1 MEFSQ
6 ASLLDWM
13 LQLLRDTSL
22 ATISALYYIPPARI
36 HPGQSYATACELCGR
51 IIYGTLPLS
60 DVPSES
66 EEKNGLGHTSDSV
79 EPEVEHSGTE
89 KR

>member
-1 MEFSQ
+1 
-6 ASLLDWM
+6 M
-13 LQLLRDTSL
+13 LIPVKCPNCEYVSDF
-22 ATISALYYIPPARI
+22 IPPANL
-36 HPGQSYATACELCGR
+36 HPGQGYSTECELCHR

-60 DVPSES
+60 DVPSKS
-66 EEKNGLGHTSDSV
+66 EEKNGLSHTSDSV